1 MKLFKVRQHLQG
13 RKIIENFIEAK
24 NEDDDKKKFEK
35 NKFIKKNW
43 SEVDEEYRL
52 IDTEFELIEKGH
64 ISKKGNGI

>member
-13 RKIIENFIEAK
+13 RKIIENFIKAK
-24 NEDDDKKKFEK
+24 NEDDAKKKCEK